1 VEKGLMSNQVFCDI
15 IPMGDRMVAHVLVEL
30 KAKGMDQT
38 FTYHIPSF
46 MHVEVGMRV
55 LVPFGKQMLEGFVLK
70 IEEEI
75 KTDFEL
81 KDIIQII
88 DEKPVLNEELLKLGK
103 YISRKTLCN
112 LISAYQTMLP
122 SALKAKN
129 NFTVPKKYK
138 TYLSLNMSYEEALEH
153 CKNESQRQI
162 IETIG
167 DLEIS
172 KEEIKSSSVKTLLK
186 NGILKETKKEVYR
199 LKKET
204 LERQEKLVLTEEQ
217 QKCVNEILNT
227 KTYQPF
233 LLHGVTGSGK
243 TEVYMQLIE
252 SVLKEGKSAI
262 LLVPEIS
269 LTPQVTE
276 KFIRRFKENIAIL
289 HSKLSNGEKYD
300 EWRRIERGE
309 VDIVIGA
316 RSAVFAPLTNLG
328 IVIVDEE
335 HSTTYKQ
342 ENTPKYHAIDMALFR
357 GQYHN
362 IPVVLGSATP
372 SIESYTKALLG
383 KYKLLELKKRV
394 NASMPFVYLVNMKE
408 EIKRGNTIL
417 SENLKDKII
426 DRLEKKE
433 QVILLLNKRG
443 YTRVITCPSCGYQ
456 DKCPYCD
463 IPLTYHKTSNMMR
476 CHYCGYG
483 RSKKQTC
490 PECGSNQFRETGMG
504 TEKLEEYI
512 LENIPGA
519 KVLRM
524 DVDTTSKKGS
534 HEKLIHAF
542 ENKEANILLGTQM
555 IAKGLDFKDVT
566 LVGVLNGDASLNIPD
581 FRSAERT
588 YQLLSQVAGRAGRSA
603 NLGEV
608 VIQGF
613 NIDHYSILYAKEHNY
628 EAFYKEEMKIR
639 KVLKYSPY
647 YNLTLIKLKGKDMH
661 VLFEEGN
668 KIVSYL
674 KSQKLEDTFILGPS
688 TSMIPKIN
696 NIFSVQI
703 LLKYKN
709 SEATLKVLKE
719 IQKLYIHHKI
729 SVDIDINPILM

>member
-1 VEKGLMSNQVFCDI
+1 
-15 IPMGDRMVAHVLVEL
+15 MVAEVLVEL
-30 KAKGMDQT
+30 KAKGIDQT
-38 FTYHIPSF
+38 FTYKIPTNLN
-46 MHVEVGMRV
+46 VEVGMRV
-55 LVPFGKQMLEGFVLK
+55 LVPFGNQMLEGFVLRIDK
-70 IEEEI
+70 EKETEY
-75 KTDFEL
+75 KL
-81 KDIIQII
+81 KDISEVI
-88 DEKPVLNEELLKLGK
+88 DERPVLNEELLMIGK
-103 YISRKTLCN
+103 FISKKTLCN

-129 NFTVPKKYK
+129 NFVVNKKYVS
-138 TYLSLNMSYEEALEH
+138 YYSLNMPYDEAIEN
-153 CKNESQRQI
+153 CKNDNQRKI
-162 IETIG
+162 VEIIG
-167 DLEIS
+167 DEEVLKDEIN
-172 KEEIKSSSVKTLLK
+172 SSSLKTLLK
-186 NGILKETKKEVYR
+186 NGIVKEIKKEEYR
-199 LKKET
+199 LKKEI
-204 LERQEKLVLTEEQ
+204 LESDNKIKLTDEQ
-217 QKCVNEILNT
+217 MNSVNEVL
-227 KTYQPF
+227 KEKSYQPF

-243 TEVYMQLIE
+243 TEVYMHLIE
-252 SVLKEGKSAI
+252 EKIKEGKSAI

-276 KFIRRFKENIAIL
+276 KFLKRFGDDIAIL

-309 VDIVIGA
+309 VNIVIGA
-316 RSAVFAPLTNLG
+316 RSAIFAPLSNLG
-328 IVIVDEE
+328 IIIIDEE

-342 ENTPKYHAIDMALFR
+342 ENTPKYSAIDIALFR
-357 GQYHN
+357 GNYN
-362 IPVVLGSATP
+362 KIPVVLGSATP
-372 SIESYTKALLG
+372 TIESYTKALIG

-394 NASMPFVYLVNMKE
+394 NAAMPFVYLVEMKE
-408 EIKRGNTIL
+408 EIKRGNSVL

-426 DRLEKKE
+426 DRIEKKE

-456 DKCPYCD
+456 DKCPHCD

-483 RSKKQTC
+483 RSKKKTC
-490 PECGSNQFRETGMG
+490 PECGSDNFREMGMG

-512 LENIPGA
+512 NENIKDA

-524 DVDTTSKKGS
+524 DVDTTSRKGS
-534 HEKLIHAF
+534 HEKLIKAF
-542 ENKEANILLGTQM
+542 ENHEANILLGTQM

-588 YQLLSQVAGRAGRSA
+588 YQLLSQVAGRAGRST

-628 EAFYKEEMKIR
+628 EAFYKEEMRIR

-647 YNLTLIKLKGKDMH
+647 YNLTLIKLKGKDINN
-661 VLFEEGN
+661 LFEEGN

-674 KSQKLEDTFILGPS
+674 KSKNLSDTYILGPS

-696 NIFSVQI
+696 DVYSVQI
-703 LLKYKN
+703 LIKYKN
-709 SEATLKVLKE
+709 SDILLNVLKE
-719 IQKLYIHHKI
+719 IQKLYIK
-729 SVDIDINPILM
+729 SKVLVDVDMNPILM

>member
-1 VEKGLMSNQVFCDI
+1 
-15 IPMGDRMVAHVLVEL
+15 
-30 KAKGMDQT
+30 
-38 FTYHIPSF
+38 
-46 MHVEVGMRV
+46 
-55 LVPFGKQMLEGFVLK
+55 
-70 IEEEI
+70 
-75 KTDFEL
+75 
-81 KDIIQII
+81 
-88 DEKPVLNEELLKLGK
+88 
-103 YISRKTLCN
+103 
-112 LISAYQTMLP
+112 
-122 SALKAKN
+122 
-129 NFTVPKKYK
+129 
-138 TYLSLNMSYEEALEH
+138 
-153 CKNESQRQI
+153 
-162 IETIG
+162 
-167 DLEIS
+167 
-172 KEEIKSSSVKTLLK
+172 
-186 NGILKETKKEVYR
+186 
-199 LKKET
+199 
-204 LERQEKLVLTEEQ
+204 
-217 QKCVNEILNT
+217 
-227 KTYQPF
+227 
-233 LLHGVTGSGK
+233 
-243 TEVYMQLIE
+243 
-252 SVLKEGKSAI
+252 
-262 LLVPEIS
+262 
-269 LTPQVTE
+269 
-276 KFIRRFKENIAIL
+276 
-289 HSKLSNGEKYD
+289 
-300 EWRRIERGE
+300 
-309 VDIVIGA
+309 
-316 RSAVFAPLTNLG
+316 
-328 IVIVDEE
+328 
-335 HSTTYKQ
+335 
-342 ENTPKYHAIDMALFR
+342 
-357 GQYHN
+357 
-362 IPVVLGSATP
+362 
-372 SIESYTKALLG
+372 
-383 KYKLLELKKRV
+383 
-394 NASMPFVYLVNMKE
+394 
-408 EIKRGNTIL
+408 
-417 SENLKDKII
+417 
-426 DRLEKKE
+426 
-433 QVILLLNKRG
+433 
-443 YTRVITCPSCGYQ
+443 
-456 DKCPYCD
+456 
-463 IPLTYHKTSNMMR
+463 MR